1 MSHCVF
7 KGLSV
12 AGSGEAWQG
21 PFSSSS
27 GASWGYTTKH
37 SSWPQRVI
45 DSKDRQTDRWTWGSD
60 SMDRGLRGAVP
71 SEVGPR
77 HLGQIVGGPWVV
89 VGPGVASAAAGRPC
103 SRVSAHEGPVLGPG
117 TWGWGRCLAHR

>member
-60 SMDRGLRGAVP
+60 SMESVFGELFLLRWVPDTWARSWEDRGWWL
-71 SEVGPR
+71 
-77 HLGQIVGGPWVV
+77 
-89 VGPGVASAAAGRPC
+89 
-103 SRVSAHEGPVLGPG
+103 GPVLPVPLLGDPALG
-117 TWGWGRCLAHR
+117 